1 MGRRIVFVI
10 LAVAAVLTCLLWWR
24 DRPEFV
30 GRVGVVY
37 SNPHETRFLVRANG
51 LRFIPDGY
59 DASIRGDHWVVIPA
73 NTQVRD
79 LTGVARGIQVGQ
91 QVSVWRPVHNLAYG
105 SPTIHEVHTEH
116 VIVEGVDWELILL
129 LAAAILGVL
138 AGGRLWYFRL
148 RRSSAPDTPKPQPIT
163 PIDPS

>member
-1 MGRRIVFVI
+1 M
-10 LAVAAVLTCLLWWR
+10 
-24 DRPEFV
+24 
-30 GRVGVVY
+30 
-37 SNPHETRFLVRANG
+37 
-51 LRFIPDGY
+51 
-59 DASIRGDHWVVIPA
+59 
-73 NTQVRD
+73 
-79 LTGVARGIQVGQ
+79 
-91 QVSVWRPVHNLAYG
+91 SVWRPVHNLAYG